1 MNMNKNLLISAA
13 VLLVSIG
20 VFFTLI
26 KPRLFAKPPMAKPTF
41 AKKEKE
47 IKSKE
52 VNNNTSF
59 KVIGES
65 MLPDEM
71 AAVLDTTDLSVEL
84 SSPQEGGYSTIFDGF
99 YGKDN
104 YRISFFIEK
113 VQKDSSDASHYILS
127 GKTKYKDNIEPF
139 TGEIRLNSMKKAI
152 YEEKYEGENSTQ
164 NYYSATG
171 EFKFIE
177 QGASKGTFAGQI
189 SLDFQGYIADN
200 VHKVVLCRLTNLSEA
215 KGAGFIM
222 KGTWTNANG
231 TLKKPL
237 LLAGDLFAIAN
248 EILPEFSIGE
258 RDVEINP
265 KYRHLGWDD
274 YWSNKEWWNESPV
287 Q

>member
-1 MNMNKNLLISAA
+1 MNKNLLISAA
-13 VLLVSIG
+13 VLLVSVG

-26 KPRLFAKPPMAKPTF
+26 KPRLFAKTPTTK
-41 AKKEKE
+41 ALLMKKEKE
-47 IKSKE
+47 VKGKE

-59 KVIGES
+59 KVTSES

-71 AAVLDTTDLSVEL
+71 AAVLDTTDLSIEL
-84 SSPQEGGYSTIFDGF
+84 TSPQEGGYSTIFDGF
-99 YGKDN
+99 YGKDK

-139 TGEIRLNSMKKAI
+139 TGEIRLNGMKKAI
-152 YEEKYEGENSTQ
+152 YEAKYEGEKSTQ
-164 NYYSATG
+164 NYYSTVG

-177 QGASKGTFAGQI
+177 QGASKGTFAGQL
-189 SLDFQGYIADN
+189 SLDFQGYRTEDD
-200 VHKVVLCRLTNLSEA
+200 VQKVSLFRYTNLSEA

-222 KGTWTNANG
+222 KGNWTNANG
-231 TLKKPL
+231 TVQKPL